1 MCEIWEEVRR
11 EGIELAKDEIEKAE
25 VRIAQAGAKA
35 RERATKTALRMIK
48 RDNLSVEE
56 IAEYTGL
63 TEDEVKEYQELIAG

>member
-1 MCEIWEEVRR
+1 MEKTRAEAE
-11 EGIELAKDEIEKAE
+11 AKIKAEAEAE
-25 VRIAQAGAKA
+25 VRIAQAEAKA